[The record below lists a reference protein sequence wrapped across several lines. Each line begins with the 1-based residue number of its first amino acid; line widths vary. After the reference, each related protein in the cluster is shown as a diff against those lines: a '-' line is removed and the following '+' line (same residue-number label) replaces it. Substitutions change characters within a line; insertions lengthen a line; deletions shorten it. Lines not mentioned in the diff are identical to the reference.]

1 MFLDALVTAR
11 GDFEA
16 ELARHERALT
26 GCVEEVRRDEH
37 AARRDVAL
45 AVSAAVG
52 GFASAAPSPPSPRPL
67 PRDDDAPVTLPD
79 AKPAVVLARAA
90 LQLVEAR
97 LDQPR
102 TGVIR
107 AGYLRRVARRKKPP
121 YRFHRV
127 EVRRTRGPAVLAS
140 APAGDQS
147 QTAKER
153 TTQLVRGRC
162 IVAVAQFGKG
172 KQDAFSVSL
181 DGERTVWLCAS
192 SQERDDWLRC
202 LQGSLDDDHS
212 TISPND
218 EASAMFD
225 AAAARVARAT
235 DRETYVDA
243 LRSVAS
249 LGPSVSLRARDA
261 FPAACASFVAD
272 VRRVRADDAAVE
284 EPCGAFEQMR
294 KDMRRDRVAVDGE
307 VCRASHA
314 DAPET
319 IAAALAARVLEES
332 RRLSKGSLAEL
343 TEAGAL
349 THAAQV
355 LVECTRTVSGGDA
368 YACVRRLCAP
378 PGVDHV
384 VVCPLNARASP
395 LDVRVRLSKKR
406 STASPEPLPP
416 PPPPT
421 RSPPALL
428 FAHKLFS
435 SLKAPSDA
443 PKASYGERL
452 SSPSSSP
459 PSGRASTTGVGRDE
473 SSSEEEV
480 DLVASKPRRRAF
492 RARVEIDVRATTLYR
507 VCTADPRDTRDDTW
521 ALVRAVWDRTFS
533 VLGEPVGG
541 ANFRAG
547 DAVVH
552 IGVSDFLY
560 WEPSEE
566 P

>member
-11 GDFEA
+11 ADFEA
-16 ELARHERALT
+16 ELERHEKSLESAE
-26 GCVEEVRRDEH
+26 EEVKRDEH

-52 GFASAAPSPPSPRPL
+52 GFASAAAPPLPPG
-67 PRDDDAPVTLPD
+67 PRDDDAPITLPD

-90 LQLVEAR
+90 LQLAEAQ
-97 LDQPR
+97 LDEPR
-102 TGVIR
+102 SGIIR
-107 AGYLRRVARRKKPP
+107 VGYLRRVARRKKPP
-121 YRFHRV
+121 YRFHRI
-127 EVRRTRGPAVLAS
+127 EMRRRPGAVAVLAS
-140 APAGDQS
+140 APS
-147 QTAKER
+147 TADGKER
-153 TTQLVRGRC
+153 TVQLLRGRC
-162 IVAVAQFGKG
+162 VIAVAQVGKRG
-172 KQDAFSVSL
+172 EAFSVSK

-192 SQERDDWLRC
+192 TRERDEWVRC
-202 LQGSLDDDHS
+202 LQASLDDEPAP
-212 TISPND
+212 ISND
-218 EASAMFD
+218 DASAMFD
-225 AAAARVARAT
+225 AAAARAARAT

-249 LGPSVSLRARDA
+249 LGPSVQIHTKRDA

-272 VRRVRADDAAVE
+272 VRRVKQDDDLGTE
-284 EPCGAFEQMR
+284 EPFERRFEQMR

-307 VCRASHA
+307 VCRSSNV

-319 IAAALAARVLEES
+319 IAAALAARILEES
-332 RRLSKGSLAEL
+332 RRLTKGPLAEL
-343 TEAGAL
+343 TESGAL
-349 THAAQV
+349 THAAHI

-395 LDVRVRLSKKR
+395 LDVRVRLTKGVVQ
-406 STASPEPLPP
+406 EPVPPP

-435 SLKAPSDA
+435 SLTSPSGE
-443 PKASYGERL
+443 ASSQNFADRP

-459 PSGRASTTGVGRDE
+459 PSGRASTTDVPRDD
-473 SSSEEEV
+473 SSSSDDE
-480 DLVASKPRRRAF
+480 DLAVKPRRRAG
-492 RARVEIDVRATTLYR
+492 RARVDVAVRATTLYR
-507 VCTADPRDTRDDTW
+507 VCTTDPRDARDDTW

-533 VLGEPVGG
+533 VLGPPAGG
-541 ANFRAG
+541 TPRAG

-560 WEPSEE
+560 WEPPED